1 MNLSPVPVTLAV
13 TIFVCINVTF
23 VVSAGLGQIPWCF
36 AYLEGCVS
44 ISKASR
50 EIPAQQ
56 IYRIFIMIGACLMI
70 LYWFLCGSWLKQL
83 KDGDSRGQLF
93 AIIGV
98 VSAVLLVVN
107 VALFGDSEGVLK
119 TVRRSCVAGFFILH
133 TVAQLMFT
141 AQLSKTVKQTSWPG
155 LAQVVRAKF
164 FICSAQL
171 AFAVL
176 VVIAPLFEDRRFI
189 NNVVE
194 WDFLLLMLCFYVAT
208 ARAWKQTAFRFSAF
222 TTSSAQ

>member
-1 MNLSPVPVTLAV
+1 
-13 TIFVCINVTF
+13 

-50 EIPAQQ
+50 EIPSQQ
-56 IYRIFIMIGACLMI
+56 IYRILIMTGACLMM

-83 KDGDSRGQLF
+83 NGGESRGQLF
-93 AIIGV
+93 VFIGL
-98 VSAVLLVVN
+98 VSAVLLVIN
-107 VALFGDSEGVLK
+107 VALFADSEGVLK

-133 TVAQLMFT
+133 MIAQLMFT
-141 AQLSKTVKQTSWPG
+141 AQLAKTVKQMSWPG
-155 LAQVVRAKF
+155 LAQVVRTKF

-176 VVIAPLFEDRRFI
+176 VVIAPLFENRRFI

-194 WDFLLLMLCFYVAT
+194 WDFLLLMLCFYVVT
-208 ARAWKQTAFRFSAF
+208 ASAWKQTAFRFSSF